1 MRAAAVQLN
10 SQDDKDRNLE
20 VAERLV
26 RAAAADGAD
35 LVALPEKWNVL
46 GEPEVLIEG
55 GEPLDGPAIT
65 AARSWAGELGINLVA
80 GSIVE
85 RVEGQEKLSNTSVL
99 IRPDGE
105 IAATYRKI
113 HMFDVDVGGVEYRE
127 SATQEPGSEI
137 VVADAGGVPVGMT
150 VCYDVRFPELYRIL
164 AVRGARVITVPAAFT
179 LHTGKDHCELLM
191 RARAVENQVFVVAP
205 GQFGQVPPKYH
216 SYGRSMIVDPWGV
229 VLATARD
236 EECFVAAD
244 LDFELQDQVR
254 AKLPSLANRVPGAYQ
269 WPELDQVGQA

>member
-10 SQDDKDRNLE
+10 SRGEKDRNLE

-26 RAAAADGAD
+26 RDAAADGAD

-46 GEPEVLIEG
+46 GDPEVLTSG
-55 GEPLDGPAIT
+55 GEPLDGPTIE
-65 AARSWAGELGINLVA
+65 AARSWARELGITLVA

-99 IRPDGE
+99 IDPDGE
-105 IAATYRKI
+105 IEAVYRKI

-127 SATQEPGSEI
+127 SATQEPGQEI
-137 VVADAGGVPVGMT
+137 VIADAGGVPVGMT

-179 LHTGKDHCELLM
+179 LHTGKDHWELLL

-205 GQFGQVPPKYH
+205 GQIGEVPPKYH
-216 SYGRSMIVDPWGV
+216 SYGRSLIADPWGV
-229 VLATARD
+229 VLAMAPD

-244 LDFELQDQVR
+244 LDFELQDRIR
-254 AKLPSLANRVPGAYQ
+254 AKLPSLANRVPGAYV
-269 WPELDQVGQA
+269 WPDLAEARA

>member
-10 SQDDKDRNLE
+10 SRGDKDRNLE

-26 RAAAADGAD
+26 RDAAADGAD

-46 GEPEVLIEG
+46 GDPEVLISG
-55 GEPLDGPAIT
+55 GEPLEGPTIE
-65 AARSWAGELGINLVA
+65 AARSWARELGITLVA

-99 IRPDGE
+99 IDPDGE
-105 IAATYRKI
+105 IEAVYRKI

-127 SATQEPGSEI
+127 SATQEPGQEI
-137 VVADAGGVPVGMT
+137 VIADAGGVPVGMT

-164 AVRGARVITVPAAFT
+164 AVRGARVITVPSAFT
-179 LHTGKDHCELLM
+179 LHTGKDHWELLL

-205 GQFGQVPPKYH
+205 GQIGEVPPNYH
-216 SYGRSMIVDPWGV
+216 SYGRSLIADPWGV
-229 VLATARD
+229 VLAMAPD

-244 LDFELQDQVR
+244 LDFELQDRIR
-254 AKLPSLANRVPGAYQ
+254 AKLPSLANRVPGAYV
-269 WPELDQVGQA
+269 WPDLAEARA